1 MTPFFRSTGDGRE
14 VPSLS
19 PFFLSRIGTITI
31 NNIDNESD
39 PKIIHRLKVESMDVY
54 FKYV

>member
-1 MTPFFRSTGDGRE
+1 MAVKFRACR
-14 VPSLS
+14 L
-19 PFFLSRIGTITI
+19 FFLSRIGTITI

-39 PKIIHRLKVESMDVY
+39 LKIIHRLKVESMDVY